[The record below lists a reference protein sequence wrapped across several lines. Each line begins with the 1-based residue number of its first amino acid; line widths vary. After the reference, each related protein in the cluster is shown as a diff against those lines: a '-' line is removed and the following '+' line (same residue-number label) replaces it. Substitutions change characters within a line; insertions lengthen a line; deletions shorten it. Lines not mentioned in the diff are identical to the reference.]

1 MSVITRFAPSPT
13 GFLHIGGARTALFNW
28 LFSKATNG
36 KFLLRI
42 EDTDR
47 ERSIQE
53 AVNAITEG
61 LRWLGIEWDG
71 EIVMQFSRSKYHT
84 EVAEQLLDTGFAYR
98 CYLSTEEIQKIR
110 EKDPYIK
117 IESPWR
123 DGKRSAPLGV
133 KPTIRLKVDKH
144 SQTTV
149 EDQIRG
155 SVTISNNEL
164 DDMILLR
171 SDGTPTYML
180 AVVVDDYDM
189 NITHVIRGDDHFT
202 NTFRQQQI
210 IKALSWPVPIYA
222 HVPLIHGSD
231 GTKLSKRHGALGID
245 AYKQARYLPEAI
257 CNYLLRLG
265 WSSGDLEIITKEE
278 AAKLFTL
285 EGLNKAPARFDYE
298 KLNFL
303 NAYYISKK
311 SDADLLKLLKFDS
324 EVVQKRVEKAIGDL
338 KIRASTLIELQELA
352 ALYSKKQEP
361 IDNKS
366 QEIINGLNMALLVE
380 IKEALEALSNWEA
393 IEIKGVLDG
402 VATKS
407 GLSGGKMMQIMRALV
422 MGSFKGPAIYETMA
436 ILGKEEVINRIHNLI
451 I

>member
-28 LFSKATNG
+28 LFGKATNG

-47 ERSIQE
+47 KRSTQE
-53 AVNAITEG
+53 AVNAIIEG
-61 LRWLGIEWDG
+61 LKWLEIEWDG
-71 EIVMQFSRSKYHT
+71 EVVMQFSRSKRHA

-98 CYLSTEEIQKIR
+98 CYLSAEDIQKIR

-123 DGKRSAPLGV
+123 DGKKAALLGV

-210 IKALSWPVPIYA
+210 IKALSWPVPVYA

-231 GTKLSKRHGALGID
+231 GAKLSKRHGALGID
-245 AYKQARYLPEAI
+245 AYEQAGYLPEAI

-303 NAYYISKK
+303 NVHYISKK
-311 SDADLLKLLKFDS
+311 SDADLLKLLKFDND
-324 EVVQKRVEKAIGDL
+324 VVQKRVERSIADL
-338 KIRASTLIELQELA
+338 KIRASTLIELQKLA
-352 ALYSKKQEP
+352 NLYFKKQVP
-361 IDNKS
+361 IDDKS
-366 QEIINGLNMALLVE
+366 QEIINGLDRALLAE
-380 IKEALEALSNWEA
+380 IKDALEALSNWKTV
-393 IEIKGVLDG
+393 EIKRVLDG

-407 GLSGGKMMQIMRALV
+407 GLSGSKMMQIMRASV

-436 ILGKEEVINRIHNLI
+436 ILGKEEVINRIQNLI

>member
-28 LFSKATNG
+28 LFSKANNG

-47 ERSIQE
+47 ERSTQE
-53 AVNAITEG
+53 AVDAIIG
-61 LRWLGIEWDG
+61 DLKWLKIDWDNG
-71 EIVMQFSRSKYHT
+71 IVMQFSRSKHYA

-98 CYLSTEEIQKIR
+98 CYLSAEEIQRVR

-123 DGKRSAPLGV
+123 DGKKEASLGI

-189 NITHVIRGDDHFT
+189 HITHVIRGDDHFT

-210 IKALSWPVPIYA
+210 IKALSWPTPVYA
-222 HVPLIHGSD
+222 HVPLIHGLD
-231 GTKLSKRHGALGID
+231 GTKLSKRHGALRID
-245 AYKQARYLPEAI
+245 AYKQAGYLPEAI

-265 WSSGDLEIITKEE
+265 WGSGNLEIITKEE
-278 AAKLFTL
+278 ASKLFTL
-285 EGLNKAPARFDYE
+285 EGLNEAPARFDYE

-303 NAYYISKK
+303 NAHYISKK
-311 SDADLLKLLKFDS
+311 SDADLIKLLKFDS
-324 EVVQKRVEKAIGDL
+324 EIGQKKVEKAISDL
-338 KIRASTLIELQELA
+338 KIRVNTLVELQELA
-352 ALYSKKQEP
+352 DLYSKKKDP
-361 IDNKS
+361 MDNKS
-366 QEIINGLNMALLVE
+366 QEIINSLDKSILIDIKGALEELINWETVE
-380 IKEALEALSNWEA
+380 IKRALEEL
-393 IEIKGVLDG
+393 
-402 VATKS
+402 ATKS
-407 GLSGGKMMQIMRALV
+407 NLSNGKMMQIMRASV
-422 MGSFKGPAIYETMA
+422 VGSFRGPGIYKTMA
-436 ILGKEEVINRIHNLI
+436 ILGKEEVMNRICT
-451 I
+451 